1 MLKRCGK
8 ILFSPLSSCMTSTT
22 SYAQWSASRLGQAA
36 TPSGRYPPSSS
47 SRILSRAELDTPSR
61 PRNQLLE
68 EQVEIERRLEE
79 SRQRARERQSQLDQA
94 KSASISA
101 ARFTTPV
108 RTQQYDAARDTSF
121 SSTTTTR
128 QQTAQPAKYH
138 TVRKQQIQLPMNR
151 VGHILVGRPIQRHP
165 TQDDCRS
172 RH

>member
-1 MLKRCGK
+1 MRTWQQETPASRGEKRPLGLPSL
-8 ILFSPLSSCMTSTT
+8 ILFAPKRGRLHVDSTT

-36 TPSGRYPPSSS
+36 TPSERYPPSSS

-101 ARFTTPV
+101 VRFTTPV
-108 RTQQYDAARDTSF
+108 H
-121 SSTTTTR
+121 
-128 QQTAQPAKYH
+128 TA
-138 TVRKQQIQLPMNR
+138 VRCCM
-151 VGHILVGRPIQRHP
+151 GHIVQQHNNNSPADRTTSQIPY
-165 TQDDCRS
+165 S
-172 RH
+172 S